1 MNWLYFCFLKVAAT
15 LVNHFAPTLIE
26 TPILQP
32 DTLKLESHP

>member
-1 MNWLYFCFLKVAAT
+1 MNWQYFCFLKVAT